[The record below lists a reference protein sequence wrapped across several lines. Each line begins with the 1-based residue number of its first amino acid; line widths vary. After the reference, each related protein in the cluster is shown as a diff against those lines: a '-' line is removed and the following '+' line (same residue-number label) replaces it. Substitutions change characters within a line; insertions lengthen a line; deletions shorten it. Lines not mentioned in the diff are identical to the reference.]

1 MAEIE
6 GEVEYKFKSS
16 RKNAG
21 ELIRKIGEQL
31 LSGEYIEIPLK
42 IAAVEP
48 IKLKPPENL
57 AVKIEIEKGRGF
69 TELKIELKWRE
80 EP

>member
-16 RKNAG
+16 RKDAG

-31 LSGEYIEIPLK
+31 TSGEYVEIPLK
-42 IAAVEP
+42 IVRRRAY
-48 IKLKPPENL
+48 
-57 AVKIEIEKGRGF
+57 
-69 TELKIELKWRE
+69 
-80 EP
+80 

>member
-1 MAEIE
+1 LAEIE

-16 RKNAG
+16 RKDAG

-31 LSGEYIEIPLK
+31 TSGEYVEIPLK
-42 IAAVEP
+42 IVAVES

-57 AVKIEIEKGRGF
+57 AVKIEIEKEGVF
-69 TELKIELKWRE
+69 TELKIELRWRE
-80 EP
+80 KP